1 MVLRMFTLLV
11 LVVFVLF
18 VGVGLFIN
26 VYLYRH
32 HALRTAHRR
41 VLIDDQLFA
50 HYADVDIA
58 EVW

>member
-1 MVLRMFTLLV
+1 MFTLLV